1 MKYINHSIYILASV
15 KQFICVGSHMVGMRM
30 CEGERSAG
38 ICPVIEDAFSRLKTV
53 LERFGI
59 RTGRCRSRMEDCH
72 LALRL
77 YRFRDL
83 IALCSLC
90 KPEVF
95 LAASGVRLKAFS
107 SLVSFWRWMHRTF
120 EVFYVIEVEESNNAY
135 RIIGFVGIY
144 KTELGQSLWLSVVV
158 FDPKDRKR
166 GYGQRTLQLLLSS
179 LEEDRIVKRVCG
191 EVLASN
197 TASLRLLEKLGFDIF
212 GEERGRLLLRKQLG
226 RALETAHS

>member
-1 MKYINHSIYILASV
+1 V
-15 KQFICVGSHMVGMRM
+15 KDLQAFISRVHQ
-30 CEGERSAG
+30 
-38 ICPVIEDAFSRLKTV
+38 DAFSQLKTV
-53 LERFGI
+53 LERLGI
-59 RTGRCRSRMEDCH
+59 RTARFRGCMEDRD

-83 IALCSLC
+83 ITLCSLC

-95 LAASGVRLKAFS
+95 LAASGVRLKVCR
-107 SLVSFWRWMHRTF
+107 SLASFWRWVRTTF
-120 EVFYVIEVEESNNAY
+120 QAVYVIEVEESNNAY

-144 KTELGQSLWLSVVV
+144 KTELGQSLWFSLVL

-179 LEEDRIVKRVCG
+179 LEEDCIVKRVCG

-197 TASLRLLEKLGFDIF
+197 TASLRLLEKLGFDVF
-212 GEERGRLLLRKQLG
+212 AQDHGRLLLRKQLG
-226 RALETAHS
+226 HALDTAHS

>member
-1 MKYINHSIYILASV
+1 VQV
-15 KQFICVGSHMVGMRM
+15 KDLQEFISRVRQS
-30 CEGERSAG
+30 
-38 ICPVIEDAFSRLKTV
+38 AFSRLKAV
-53 LERFGI
+53 LERLGI
-59 RTGRCRSRMEDCH
+59 RTARFKGRMENRD

-95 LAASGVRLKAFS
+95 LAASGVRLKVCS
-107 SLVSFWRWMHRTF
+107 SLVSFWRWVRTTF
-120 EVFYVIEVEESNNAY
+120 QAVYVIEVEESNNAY

-144 KTELGQSLWLSVVV
+144 KTELGQSLWLSLVL

-179 LEEDRIVKRVCG
+179 LEEDRTVKRVCG

-197 TASLRLLEKLGFDIF
+197 TASLRLLKKLGFDVF
-212 GEERGRLLLRKQLG
+212 AQEHGRLLLQKQLG

>member
-1 MKYINHSIYILASV
+1 MQV
-15 KQFICVGSHMVGMRM
+15 KDLQEFISRVRQS
-30 CEGERSAG
+30 
-38 ICPVIEDAFSRLKTV
+38 AFSRLRTV
-53 LERFGI
+53 LKRLGI
-59 RTGRCRSRMEDCH
+59 RTARFKGRMEDRD

-77 YRFRDL
+77 YRFSDL

-95 LAASGVRLKAFS
+95 LAASGVRLQVFN
-107 SLVSFWRWMHRTF
+107 SLASFWRWVRTTF
-120 EVFYVIEVEESNNAY
+120 QATYVIEVEESDNAH

-144 KTELGQSLWLSVVV
+144 KIELGQSLWLSLVL

-179 LEEDRIVKRVCG
+179 LEENRIVKRVCG
-191 EVLASN
+191 EVLAN
-197 TASLRLLEKLGFDIF
+197 NNASLRLLEKLGFDVF
-212 GEERGRLLLRKQLG
+212 AQDHGRLLLQKQLG

>member
-1 MKYINHSIYILASV
+1 MKVKDLQEFVPSV
-15 KQFICVGSHMVGMRM
+15 RL
-30 CEGERSAG
+30 RT
-38 ICPVIEDAFSRLKTV
+38 FSLLKTV
-53 LERFGI
+53 LERLGI
-59 RTGRCRSRMEDCH
+59 RAARFKGRMEDRD

-83 IALCSLC
+83 ITLCSLC

-95 LAASGVRLKAFS
+95 LAASGVRLKVFR
-107 SLVSFWRWMHRTF
+107 SLASFWRWVRTTF
-120 EVFYVIEVEESNNAY
+120 QAVYIIEVEESNNAY

-144 KTELGQSLWLSVVV
+144 KTELGQSLWLSLVL

-197 TASLRLLEKLGFDIF
+197 TASLRLLEKLGFDVF
-212 GEERGRLLLRKQLG
+212 AQDHGRLLLRKQLG
-226 RALETAHS
+226 RALDTAHS

>member
-1 MKYINHSIYILASV
+1 MQV
-15 KQFICVGSHMVGMRM
+15 KDLQEFISRVRQS
-30 CEGERSAG
+30 
-38 ICPVIEDAFSRLKTV
+38 AFSRLRTV
-53 LERFGI
+53 LKRLGI
-59 RTGRCRSRMEDCH
+59 RTARFKGRMEDRD

-95 LAASGVRLKAFS
+95 LAASGVRLQVFN
-107 SLVSFWRWMHRTF
+107 SLASFWRWVRTTF
-120 EVFYVIEVEESNNAY
+120 QATYVIEVEESDNAH

-144 KTELGQSLWLSVVV
+144 KIELGQSLWLSLVL

-179 LEEDRIVKRVCG
+179 LEENRIVKRVCG

-197 TASLRLLEKLGFDIF
+197 NASLRLLEKLGFDVF
-212 GEERGRLLLRKQLG
+212 AQDHGRLLLQKQLG

>member
-1 MKYINHSIYILASV
+1 MKDL
-15 KQFICVGSHMVGMRM
+15 QEFISRVRQS
-30 CEGERSAG
+30 
-38 ICPVIEDAFSRLKTV
+38 AFSRLRTV
-53 LERFGI
+53 LKRLGI
-59 RTGRCRSRMEDCH
+59 RTARFKGRMEDRD

-95 LAASGVRLKAFS
+95 LAASGVPLQVFN
-107 SLVSFWRWMHRTF
+107 SLASFWRWVRTTF
-120 EVFYVIEVEESNNAY
+120 QATYVIEVEESDNAH

-144 KTELGQSLWLSVVV
+144 KIELGQSLWLSLVL

-166 GYGQRTLQLLLSS
+166 GYGQRTLQLLLSN
-179 LEEDRIVKRVCG
+179 LEEDRTVKRVCG

-197 TASLRLLEKLGFDIF
+197 TASLRLLKKLGFDVF
-212 GEERGRLLLRKQLG
+212 AQDHGRLLLQKQLG
-226 RALETAHS
+226 RALERAHS